1 MRPLAGLLEL
11 WRLEVLT
18 HRNHG
23 ETGSKEKGL
32 GVGLEEW
39 GGEVMGSL
47 GGREAW
53 WSIEGS
59 HFSLKGER
67 TLVRTAAGNG
77 APRSLTA
84 LTSAGVQG
92 IQAPPEWRTV
102 RREACE
108 SGAAPGAMALFAP
121 RAEPLRSVC
130 FSLLCP
136 ITEGPS
142 WP

>member
-18 HRNHG
+18 RRNHG

-32 GVGLEEW
+32 GVGIEEW

-77 APRSLTA
+77 APLSLTA
-84 LTSAGVQG
+84 LISELEFSVSRSLQSGGRCVEDPANQG
-92 IQAPPEWRTV
+92 L
-102 RREACE
+102 RRVLWPFLPLEL
-108 SGAAPGAMALFAP
+108 SPSALFA
-121 RAEPLRSVC
+121 SVYYV
-130 FSLLCP
+130 L
-136 ITEGPS
+136 
-142 WP
+142 

>member
-1 MRPLAGLLEL
+1 M

-18 HRNHG
+18 RRNHG

-32 GVGLEEW
+32 GVGIEEW

-77 APRSLTA
+77 APLSLTA
-84 LTSAGVQG
+84 LISELEFSVSRSLQSGGRCVEDPANQG
-92 IQAPPEWRTV
+92 L
-102 RREACE
+102 RRVLWPFLPLEL
-108 SGAAPGAMALFAP
+108 SPSALFA
-121 RAEPLRSVC
+121 SVYYV
-130 FSLLCP
+130 L
-136 ITEGPS
+136 
-142 WP
+142 

>member
-1 MRPLAGLLEL
+1 MRPLAALLEL

-32 GVGLEEW
+32 GVGIEEW
-39 GGEVMGSL
+39 AGEVRGRL

-84 LTSAGVQG
+84 LTSELEFRVSRRLQSGGRCVEEPANQG
-92 IQAPPEWRTV
+92 L
-102 RREACE
+102 RRVLWPCLPLKL
-108 SGAAPGAMALFAP
+108 SPSALFA
-121 RAEPLRSVC
+121 SVYYV
-130 FSLLCP
+130 L
-136 ITEGPS
+136 
-142 WP
+142 